1 MRKKKDS
8 AGCWLMGIT
17 LSVLLVTMADCA
29 QQPVTAAVGI
39 PPIPAGEGRIWF
51 YRDYEPYAGKG
62 LPAIAANGGYVGAAE
77 LGGAFYRDVPPGHYL
92 VTVQTV
98 GIDTNQTANF
108 ELAPGREAYVKIV
121 SLPSWDTGGDK
132 NQWERPTFYAWLI
145 PNQVAQADVAH
156 LSFYG
161 GS

>member
-1 MRKKKDS
+1 MAENAKRI
-8 AGCWLMGIT
+8 ALWLARGT
-17 LSVLLVTMADCA
+17 QGALLLATASCALPAATGSVSV
-29 QQPVTAAVGI
+29 
-39 PPIPAGEGRIWF
+39 PPIPAGEARVWF
-51 YRDYEPYAGKG
+51 YRANEPYAGKG
-62 LPAIAANGGYVGAAE
+62 LPAIAANGGYVGVAE

-108 ELAPGREAYVKIV
+108 DLAPGREAYVKIV

-156 LSFYG
+156 LSFNG

>member
-1 MRKKKDS
+1 MRENKNS
-8 AGCWLMGIT
+8 AACRLMGVAQ
-17 LSVLLVTMADCA
+17 SVLLVALAGCA
-29 QQPVTAAVGI
+29 QQAVTAAVTI
-39 PPIPAGEGRIWF
+39 PPIPAGEARIWF
-51 YRDYEPYAGKG
+51 YRDNEPYARKG
-62 LPAIAANGGYVGAAE
+62 LPAIAAHGGYVGAAE
-77 LGGAFYRDVPPGHYL
+77 LGSAFYRDVPPGHYR

-108 ELAPGREAYVKIV
+108 ELAPAQEAYVKIV

-132 NQWERPTFYAWLI
+132 GQWEKPTFYAWLI
-145 PNQVAQADVAH
+145 PNQVAQAAVAH

>member
-1 MRKKKDS
+1 MSKNKNS
-8 AGCWLMGIT
+8 AACWLMGIAQG
-17 LSVLLVTMADCA
+17 VLLVAMAGCVK
-29 QQPVTAAVGI
+29 QPMTAAVGI
-39 PPIPAGEGRIWF
+39 PAIPAGEARIWF

-98 GIDTNQTANF
+98 GIDTNQTAKF
-108 ELAPGREAYVKIV
+108 ELAPAQEAYVKIV
-121 SLPSWDTGGDK
+121 SLPSWDTGGDR
-132 NQWERPTFYAWLI
+132 NEWERPTFYAWLI
-145 PNQVAQADVAH
+145 PNQVAQADVAR